1 MTSTGS
7 YFPIKLNADNI
18 QHELLFHVS
27 HHRQGYQKHQLLL
40 GSAKRST

>member
-18 QHELLFHVS
+18 QHELLFRVS
-27 HHRQGYQKHQLLL
+27 HHQQRYQKRQL
-40 GSAKRST
+40 SC